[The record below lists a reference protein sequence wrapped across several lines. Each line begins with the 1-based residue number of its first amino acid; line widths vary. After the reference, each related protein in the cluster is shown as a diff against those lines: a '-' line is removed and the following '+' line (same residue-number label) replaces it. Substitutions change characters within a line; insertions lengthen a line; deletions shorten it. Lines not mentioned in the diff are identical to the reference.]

1 MEQGEIFN
9 EVASAIRSSA
19 TMAGPITWETSI
31 LRDLSLDSVAVMD
44 LIMTLETRFDTV
56 IPMNRMTEIET
67 VGDLVSIL
75 ALGAPAAAASPAV

>member
-19 TMAGPITWETSI
+19 AMAGPITRETSI

-67 VGDLVSIL
+67 VGDLVTIL
-75 ALGAPAAAASPAV
+75 AMSAPAAASPAV